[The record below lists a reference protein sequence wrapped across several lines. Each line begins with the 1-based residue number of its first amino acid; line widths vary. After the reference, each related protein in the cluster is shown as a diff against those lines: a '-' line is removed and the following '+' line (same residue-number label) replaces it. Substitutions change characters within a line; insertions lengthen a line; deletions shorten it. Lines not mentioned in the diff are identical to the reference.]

1 MSLSAEKLPDLSW
14 RDEGPRVRPPEPN
27 SRSNHVNHPDRNF
40 TRLSRLS
47 MRAILAPA
55 GVMPMKSDAFAKK
68 SVRPSEAHS
77 TAFHALEDVVAD
89 SSVPKG
95 D

>member
-1 MSLSAEKLPDLSW
+1 M
-14 RDEGPRVRPPEPN
+14 
-27 SRSNHVNHPDRNF
+27 
-40 TRLSRLS
+40 
-47 MRAILAPA
+47 LAPA

-68 SVRPSEAHS
+68 RVRPSEAHS
-77 TAFHALEDVVAD
+77 TAFHALDDVVAS

>member
-1 MSLSAEKLPDLSW
+1 MIEFDTTNGYLHERSESLSE
-14 RDEGPRVRPPEPN
+14 
-27 SRSNHVNHPDRNF
+27 SNG

-47 MRAILAPA
+47 MRTMLAPA

-68 SVRPSEAHS
+68 RVRPSEAHS
-77 TAFHALEDVVAD
+77 TAFHALDDVVAS